1 MYNQAKQI
9 TTRLNQLAGVSEPE
23 GRNVFKPLKDTLTFE
38 KQRNKY
44 VVFNYNKGDSVF
56 DYDIIAT
63 FPTRKAAVSFI
74 ENTKQ

>member
-1 MYNQAKQI
+1 MNEHKAI
-9 TTRLNQLAGVSEPE
+9 TTRLNSLVGVEKPK
-23 GRNVFKPLKDTLTFE
+23 GRNVLRPLKDTLTFE

-63 FPTRKAAVSFI
+63 FPTRKAAISFI
-74 ENTKQ
+74 ETTKQ

>member
-1 MYNQAKQI
+1 MNQHKAI
-9 TTRLNQLAGVSEPE
+9 TSRLNKLAGVKEPK
-23 GRNVFKPLKDTLTFE
+23 GRNVLRPLKDTLTFE

-63 FPTRKAAVSFI
+63 FPTRKEAVSFI
-74 ENTKQ
+74 ETTKQ

>member
-1 MYNQAKQI
+1 MNEHKAI
-9 TTRLNQLAGVSEPE
+9 TARLNSLAGVTKPK
-23 GRNVFKPLKDTLTFE
+23 GRNVLRPLKDTLTFE

-63 FPTRKAAVSFI
+63 FSTRKAAISFI
-74 ENTKQ
+74 ETAKQ